1 MAQASGIVG
10 EFEALKADADV
21 DLLAMQCGDFYEFF
35 GDDAEIVGRE
45 LDLKVTT
52 KSSGGTQYPM
62 AGVPIDDLTP
72 YLRGLVERG
81 YRVGVAEQYE
91 TDDGHARE
99 IERIVTPGTLIE
111 TTDPSVVMV
120 AIVEESPEEYGIAF
134 ADVTT
139 GRCEVATITG
149 ANAADRVLTEC
160 YRVDPVEV
168 LAGPALRDT
177 SLVQRIADRTGA
189 RVTEHDSEAF
199 APHRAKSRT
208 QNHYGADVLE
218 SLGLNTDTLTGV
230 RAVGAILDYIE
241 AAGVGVLPAMTR
253 LRPYEQGETV
263 ALDVTT
269 QRNLELLEP
278 MLSDGI
284 SLLSVIDCTVSPAGG
299 RCLREWIARPITDR
313 EQLEERLDRVDAFAE
328 SPLSRDRIRDHLGD
342 CADIERLVSNATRGS
357 VDARSLLALEIT
369 LKKVPVLIEAIQDD
383 PNLGDSPLQADTRD
397 VPRSTVA
404 SLAAELENAIARDP
418 AAGITSGGIIRVGY
432 DEELDAIIDR
442 HNEAQDWIDA
452 LAERERSAHQI
463 THLQVSRN
471 RTDGYY
477 IQVGNSE
484 TEKVPDSYRE
494 IKSLKNSK
502 RYTTDELDRR
512 EREILQLEEA
522 RHELEYELFID
533 LREHVARSADALQRT
548 GRFLARLDGWA
559 SLATHAVDRGWTRPS
574 LVATGEPIEID
585 GGRHPVVETTTEFV
599 PNDTVLGDDNRIVL
613 LTGPNMSGKST
624 FLRQTALITLL
635 AQVGSFVP
643 ADQATIGL
651 VDGIFTRVGAMDE
664 LSRGRSTF
672 MVEMQELAHILHAAT
687 PDSLVIL
694 DEVGRGTATY
704 DGISIAWAAT
714 EYLHNEV
721 GAKTVFATHYHEL
734 TELADHLP
742 AATNQH
748 VAVDEQAGD
757 VTFLRTVQDGPAD
770 RSYGIYVAKLAG
782 VPRPVSTRAQDVLD
796 RLRTDREVKA
806 RGGESVQ
813 AVFDV
818 SEGTVKSTANP
829 ASNLDPETERV
840 LDELAGF
847 PVVERS
853 PLEVA
858 TRVAEWQERLAE
870 D

>member
-10 EFEALKADADV
+10 EFQALKADAEV

-35 GDDAEIVGRE
+35 GEDAEIVGRQ

-52 KSSGGTQYPM
+52 KSSGGTKYPM

-99 IERIVTPGTLIE
+99 VTRIVTPGTLVE
-111 TTDPSVVMV
+111 TTEPSVVMV
-120 AIVEESPEEYGIAF
+120 ALVRSSRDEYGIAF

-139 GRCEVATITG
+139 GRCEVATISG
-149 ANAADRVLTEC
+149 SDAADRVLTEC
-160 YRVDPVEV
+160 YRVSPAE
-168 LAGPALRDT
+168 LLPGPELRGE
-177 SLVQRIADRTGA
+177 SLIQDIADRTGA
-189 RVTEHDSEAF
+189 RVSEHDPEAF

-208 QNHYGADVLE
+208 QNHFDGDVLA
-218 SLGLNTDTLTGV
+218 SLGLNASLLSGV
-230 RAVGAILDYIE
+230 RAVGAMLDYID

-284 SLLSVIDCTVSPAGG
+284 SLLSVIDCTVSSAGG
-299 RCLREWIARPITDR
+299 RCLREWISRPITNAD
-313 EQLEERLDRVDAFAE
+313 ELSARLDRVEALVDA
-328 SPLSRDRIRDHLGD
+328 PLSRDRIREDLSD

-357 VDARSLLALEIT
+357 ADARSLRALEIT
-369 LKKVPVLIEAIQDD
+369 LKKVPRLIQAIEDD
-383 PNLGDSPLQADTRD
+383 PLLSASPLLADSEA
-397 VPRSTVA
+397 VPHSTIA
-404 SLAAELENAIARDP
+404 SLAAELESALARDP
-418 AAGITSGGIIRVGY
+418 TGGISDGGIIRFGY
-432 DEELDAIIDR
+432 DEELDEIIET
-442 HNEAQDWIDA
+442 HEEAKEWIDS
-452 LAERERSAHQI
+452 LAERERSTHQI

-484 TEKVPDSYRE
+484 TGKVPAQYRE

-502 RYTTDELDRR
+502 RYTTDELDQR
-512 EREILQLEEA
+512 EREILQLEGA
-522 RHELEYELFID
+522 RHDLEYDIFVD
-533 LREHVARSADALQRT
+533 LREHVARTAEPLQRT

-559 SLATHAVDRGWTRPS
+559 SLATQAIDAGWTRP
-574 LVATGEPIEID
+574 LLAPPGEPIRID
-585 GGRHPVVETTTEFV
+585 AGRHPVVESTTEFV
-599 PNDTVLGDDNRIVL
+599 PNDTSLGTDDRVVL

-635 AQVGSFVP
+635 AQIGSFVP
-643 ADQATIGL
+643 AEHASIGL

-687 PDSLVIL
+687 PNSLVIL

-704 DGISIAWAAT
+704 DGISLAWAAT

-721 GAKTVFATHYHEL
+721 GAKTLFATHYHEL
-734 TELADHLP
+734 TELAKHLP

-748 VAVDEQAGD
+748 VSVEEQDGD
-757 VTFLRTVQDGPAD
+757 VTFLRSVQDGPAD

-782 VPRPVSTRAQDVLD
+782 VPRPVSDRAQDVLD

-806 RGGESVQ
+806 RGGESIQ

-818 SEGTVKSTANP
+818 GDGTVKSTANP
-829 ASNLDPETERV
+829 ASSLDPETERI

-847 PVVERS
+847 PIVERS

-858 TRVAEWQERLAE
+858 TRVAEWQDRLT
-870 D
+870 DD